1 MSLVPVAAR
10 SRYVLAAPMPH
21 KEAIPRRKEAMSETR
36 ETSVPDTLINLRARL
51 AEFAAQRD
59 WD

>member
-1 MSLVPVAAR
+1 
-10 SRYVLAAPMPH
+10 
-21 KEAIPRRKEAMSETR
+21 MSETR